1 MVHKVLR
8 HCHRTLLNIP
18 KMIMIIIKM
27 TIAMVIIV
35 TVAILFMI
43 MLIYDNLSRKH
54 EINFHLLFC
63 DGRELVSSKVSS

>member
-1 MVHKVLR
+1 
-8 HCHRTLLNIP
+8 
-18 KMIMIIIKM
+18 MISIKM